1 MTNCLRNGPRNETVE
16 QGLRVG
22 RMVAWRDLRNLQI
35 NLAKSTEL
43 RWVIT
48 AAVLFWLICC
58 ALVLQ
63 RYYNFY
69 PTYVSFDQG
78 IFNQVFWN
86 NLHGRWFESSL
97 SSTESSLVMQGEV
110 PDVSYRRLG
119 QHFTPALLL
128 WLPFY
133 AIWPSAAGLSVLQVT
148 LVTLSGFV
156 LYALARHYHPPR
168 LSAWIAISFYAA
180 TAMIS
185 PTVANFHDI
194 CQIPLFIF
202 GLLWAIEKRR
212 WWLVWLLAGLTL
224 LVRED
229 SGVVLFGVGFYF
241 AVSRRHWRLGL
252 GLCVASLAYMLLLTN
267 LVMPLFSDDISQ
279 RFMIEQFGQFVD
291 TDEATTLQVLWA
303 ILSHPE
309 RLIIEILTPFNQ
321 TWRYLSGQW
330 LPLAFV
336 TVISPEAWLLAG
348 FPTLK
353 ILIQREYITSLSLH
367 LRYAMSLVP
376 GLFYGAIL
384 WWSHHPTLFQRRR
397 FRRFWALCI
406 VLSLFFTVTSNPN
419 RVLSFL
425 IPDSFQPW
433 VYVSPARQ
441 AQHSQA
447 IRSLLGQIPPTASV
461 TATDHIVAHVSG
473 RREVLRFPMLRL
485 RNDQDRV
492 IRVDYAIADL
502 WYLEQYQVAFAD
514 YRKSLIQTVERV
526 SDLLTKQYGLID
538 FQDGV
543 ALMQRREP
551 SDPIALQAWTTYL
564 QQLSPILQNASSS

>member
-1 MTNCLRNGPRNETVE
+1 
-16 QGLRVG
+16 
-22 RMVAWRDLRNLQI
+22 MVVWRDLRL
-35 NLAKSTEL
+35 NLAKSAEL
-43 RWVIT
+43 RWVIG
-48 AAVLFWLICC
+48 AAALFWVVCC
-58 ALVLQ
+58 GLVLQ

-133 AIWPSAAGLSVLQVT
+133 ALWSSPAGLSVLQVS
-148 LVTLSGFV
+148 LVTVAGFV

-168 LSAWIAISFYAA
+168 LAAWLTISFYAA
-180 TAMIS
+180 TAVIS
-185 PTVANFHDI
+185 PTLANFHDI

-212 WWLVWLLAGLTL
+212 WWLVGLLAILTL

-229 SGVVLFGVGFYF
+229 SGVVLFGIGFYF
-241 AVSRRHWRLGL
+241 AASRRHLLLGI
-252 GLCVASLAYMLLLTN
+252 GLCGFSLAYMLLLTN
-267 LVMPLFSDDISQ
+267 LVMPLFSSDISE

-291 TDEATTLQVLWA
+291 TEEATTLQVLWG

-309 RLIIEILTPFNQ
+309 RLVIEILTPFNQ
-321 TWRYLSGQW
+321 TLRYLLGQW

-336 TVISPEAWLLAG
+336 TVISPQAWLLAG
-348 FPTLK
+348 FPMLK
-353 ILIQREYITSLSLH
+353 ILIQREALTSLSLH
-367 LRYAMSLVP
+367 LRYAMALVP

-384 WWSHHPTLFQRRR
+384 WWSHHPNLFQRLR

-406 VLSLFFTVTSNPN
+406 ALSLFFTVTSNPN
-419 RVLSFL
+419 RALSFL

-433 VYVSPARQ
+433 VYVSPLRQ
-441 AQHSQA
+441 VQHSQA
-447 IRSLLGQIPPTASV
+447 IRSLIGQIPAEASV
-461 TATDHIVAHVSG
+461 TATDHIVAHLSN

-485 RNDQDRV
+485 RDDADRV

-502 WYLEQYQVAFAD
+502 WYLEQYQVAFPD
-514 YRKSLIQTVERV
+514 YRKSLIQSAERV

-543 ALMQRREP
+543 VLLQRRSA
-551 SDPIALQAWTTYL
+551 SDPAALADWMGYL
-564 QQLSPILQNASSS
+564 QKLAPILQSGPLP